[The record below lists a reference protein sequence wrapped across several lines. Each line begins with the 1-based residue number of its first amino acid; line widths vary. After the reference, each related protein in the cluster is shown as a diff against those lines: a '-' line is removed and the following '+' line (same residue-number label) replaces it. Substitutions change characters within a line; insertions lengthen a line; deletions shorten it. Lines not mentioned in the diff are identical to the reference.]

1 LFSEL
6 SERPFEHPDALV
18 ERLVPIQKANSGIIG
33 KLARQL
39 AEEHV
44 RKCKSLGELSRRLR
58 EARRGETDLMRI
70 EALKYVRI
78 RAEALEAVF
87 PNL

>member
-1 LFSEL
+1 LFSEI
-6 SERPFEHPDALV
+6 SDRPFEHPEALV
-18 ERLVPIQKANSGIIG
+18 DRLVPIQKANSGVVG

-44 RKCKSLGELSRRLR
+44 RKCKSLAELTRRLR
-58 EARRGETDLMRI
+58 DARRGETDFMRI
-70 EALKYVRI
+70 EALKYVRV